1 MTNPVLPALA
11 DTGDNRTP
19 PPFDPAI
26 VEGALRALDKALRAH
41 QLYEGNTNNPS
52 YARAIDGARAAFG
65 PVWAGGTDEVSL
77 AVEDTRLT
85 WYGVPVHSQE
95 EQAND
100 SLPWML
106 YKDGVRE
113 LTFRQGFE
121 TAELDRFL
129 EILQRARRAQALD
142 DDLLTML
149 WEQEFEFLTY
159 RNVELA
165 LDGVPIDPAAEPGR
179 WPAGPGEVV
188 ESPMEAVAE
197 ARAEQA
203 EAAGADAVGGG
214 GGADAAATPPS
225 GVVRMEDFD
234 SSLYF
239 LEEEEVR
246 YLKEELQKEYDTD
259 LRRLV
264 LDALFDIFELQ
275 VDPLVRRQVV
285 ENIEALTL
293 HLLAGRQF
301 ANVAYLLRETKA
313 VVERAREVQEETRAR
328 LLGLADR
335 LSEAAALSQ
344 LLQAMDESPTLP
356 PREDLDELFAQL
368 RPVALG
374 TVFAWL
380 GRTQNAALRVLLE
393 GAAGRLAAANTAEL
407 VRLIASGEPAV
418 AVEAARRAGALR
430 TPAAVGALGRLLNDA
445 SRDARIVAVTALV
458 DIGTPGAMQALEK
471 AIDDADRDVR
481 IAVLRA
487 LAARRHRPALPRVTQ
502 AVKSSAIKD
511 ADRTERLA
519 LFELYGL
526 LCGDGGVPYLDELL
540 NAKGG
545 LFARKEDPEL
555 RACAAVA
562 LGKVG
567 TAKAR
572 AALEKAAGEKDV
584 VVRSAVGRALKG
596 VAE

>member
-1 MTNPVLPALA
+1 M
-11 DTGDNRTP
+11 
-19 PPFDPAI
+19 
-26 VEGALRALDKALRAH
+26 LRALDKALRAH

-52 YARAIDGARAAFG
+52 YARAIDAARAAFG
-65 PVWAGGTDEVSL
+65 PVWAAGADDISL
-77 AVEDTRLT
+77 TVEDTRLT
-85 WYGVPVHSQE
+85 WYGVAVHASDT
-95 EQAND
+95 QAAD
-100 SLPWML
+100 SLPWTL

-121 TAELDRFL
+121 AAELDRFL
-129 EILQRARRAQALD
+129 EILQRARRAQVLQ

-159 RNVELA
+159 RHVELA
-165 LDGVPIDPAAEPGR
+165 LDGAPIDPAADPGR
-179 WPAGPGEVV
+179 WPAAPGTVV
-188 ESPMEAVAE
+188 ESPREAIAE
-197 ARAEQA
+197 ARAEQ
-203 EAAGADAVGGG
+203 EKEQAAGGG
-214 GGADAAATPPS
+214 GTADAAVTPPS

-239 LEEEEVR
+239 LEEDEVR
-246 YLKEELQKEYDTD
+246 YLKDELEKEYATD

-264 LDALFDIFELQ
+264 LDALLDIFEFQL
-275 VDPLVRRQVV
+275 DPLVRRQVV

-301 ANVAYLLRETKA
+301 ANVAYLLRETK
-313 VVERAREVQEETRAR
+313 VLVERARDVQEDTRAR
-328 LLGLADR
+328 MLGLADR
-335 LSEAAALSQ
+335 LSDAAALSQ

-356 PREDLDELFAQL
+356 PREDLEELFSQL

-380 GRTQNAALRVLLE
+380 GQAQNASVRVLLE

-418 AVEAARRAGALR
+418 AMEAARRAGALR
-430 TPAAVGALGRLLNDA
+430 TPAAVGALARLLSDPN
-445 SRDARIVAVTALV
+445 RDARIVAVTALV
-458 DIGTPGAMQALEK
+458 DIGTPGALQMLEK
-471 AIDDADRDVR
+471 AVDDTDRDVR

-502 AVKSSAIKD
+502 AVKSGNIKE

-519 LFELYGL
+519 LFELFGL

-540 NAKGG
+540 NGKGG
-545 LFARKEDPEL
+545 FFARKEDPEL

-562 LGKVG
+562 LGKIG
-567 TAKAR
+567 TPKAR
-572 AALEKAAGEKDV
+572 AILEKAAGEKDV
-584 VVRSAVGRALKG
+584 VVRSAVARALKG